1 MTPQRI
7 APLDPPYDPAIQSA
21 FDAIM
26 PPGVPPL
33 KLFRIVGRNPRVLQ
47 RMIAGG
53 LLDRG
58 SIALRQ
64 RELLILRSTALCGA
78 EYEWGVHV
86 AAFNGKAGF
95 TPEQLADTCRE
106 RSDPALW
113 TEDERVLIALADALH
128 RQAGIDEA
136 LWVRLR
142 ARFRDDQ
149 IIECIMLCGLY
160 HAVSYLVNGL
170 RIELEDR
177 APRFQDIRHAPGPRG

>member
-1 MTPQRI
+1 MTRPRI
-7 APLDPPYDPAIQSA
+7 APLDPPYDPAVQSA
-21 FDAIM
+21 FDAVM

-33 KLFRIVGRNPRVLQ
+33 KLFRTVGRNPRVLQ

-78 EYEWGVHV
+78 EYEWDVHV

-95 TPEQLADTCRE
+95 APEQLADTCRE
-106 RSDPALW
+106 HADPALW
-113 TEDERVLIALADALH
+113 TEDERALIALADALH
-128 RQAGIDEA
+128 RQAGIDDA
-136 LWVRLR
+136 LWERLR
-142 ARFRDDQ
+142 ESFREDQ

-160 HAVSYLVNGL
+160 HAVSFLVNGL
-170 RIELEDR
+170 RIELEGR
-177 APRFQDIRHAPGPRG
+177 ALA

>member
-1 MTPQRI
+1 MTQPRI
-7 APLDPPYDPAIQSA
+7 APLDPPYDPAVQSA
-21 FDAIM
+21 FDAVM

-95 TPEQLADTCRE
+95 TPEQLADTRRE
-106 RSDPALW
+106 HADPALW
-113 TEDERVLIALADALH
+113 AEDERALIALADALH
-128 RQAGIDEA
+128 RHAGIDDT
-136 LWVRLR
+136 LWHRLR
-142 ARFRDDQ
+142 ERFREDQ
-149 IIECIMLCGLY
+149 VIECIMLCGLY

-170 RIELEDR
+170 RIEREG
-177 APRFQDIRHAPGPRG
+177 HALA